1 MRRKNQALKLL
12 ELKRHCNSQLV
23 TGTAQCRVQSNEIVL
38 SQGLMTLVLQF
49 TDSEIRVVT
58 PTPVHLL
65 AELIHSFLQD
75 FQILFAPSTRQ
86 PS

>member
-12 ELKRHCNSQLV
+12 GLKRHCNSQFIA
-23 TGTAQCRVQSNEIVL
+23 GTAQCRIQSNDTVL

-49 TDSEIRVVT
+49 TDSESHVVT
-58 PTPVHLL
+58 PIPVHLL

-75 FQILFAPSTRQ
+75 FQVLFAPSTRK